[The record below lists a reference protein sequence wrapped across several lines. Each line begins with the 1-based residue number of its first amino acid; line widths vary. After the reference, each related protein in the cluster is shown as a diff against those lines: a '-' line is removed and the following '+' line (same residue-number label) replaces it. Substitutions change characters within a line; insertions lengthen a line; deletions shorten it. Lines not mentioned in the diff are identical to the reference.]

1 MSTPLNSIYQ
11 SAVALAAH
19 TGTVAETTLLSIPLP
34 ALGANDQVSVAITL
48 SRPASQ
54 SAEAALLLRL
64 NTNLAQRWRI
74 GTGRGGAI
82 GPEPVLTNRNST
94 SSQLLGVDA
103 SNDGLVLTG
112 TVDTSV
118 ATTLAL
124 SAVLGATGDALTIE
138 SVTVTLS
145 GSGATAASGILAALS
160 TVKGRLLIT
169 DTTDDTL
176 LTNLLELATGRFN
189 RFCNRIFARTASATY
204 EFGGDEQ
211 RLAPPCYPIE
221 SVATWALKS
230 NETDGYATQ
239 TGVSYLIRRGCI
251 LELSVPLG
259 TWLDLGRVTY
269 TGGYVL
275 PGTTP
280 DTGQTALPDE
290 VEHACVEQVAHWYIN
305 RHRLGLASIAGE
317 GGSVSQ
323 LNPTED
329 LLPTV
334 KAVLQSYRRINA

>member
-1 MSTPLNSIYQ
+1 MNTPLNSIYQ

-34 ALGANDQVSVAITL
+34 ALGANDQVSVAVTL

-54 SAEAALLLRL
+54 TSEAALLLRL
-64 NTNLAQRWRI
+64 SSSLVQRWRI

-82 GPEPVLTNRNST
+82 GPEPVITNRNST
-94 SSQLLGVDA
+94 SAQLFGVDA
-103 SNDGLVLTG
+103 SSDGLVLTG

-118 ATTLAL
+118 ATTLVLAAAL
-124 SAVLGATGDALTIE
+124 GTAGDSLTIE

-145 GSGATAASGILAALS
+145 GSGASAASGVLAALS
-160 TVKGRLLIT
+160 TVKGRLGIT

-176 LTNLLELATGRFN
+176 LSNLLELATGRFN
-189 RFCNRIFARTASATY
+189 RFCNRVFARTASATF
-204 EFGGDEQ
+204 EFPGDASEIP
-211 RLAPPCYPIE
+211 LPIYPVE
-221 SVATWALKS
+221 SVSAWALKS
-230 NETDGYATQ
+230 NETDGYTTQ
-239 TGVSYLIRRGCI
+239 TGVDYLIRRACVVS
-251 LELSVPLG
+251 LAVPLG
-259 TWLDLGRVTY
+259 TWRDVGRVTY

-290 VEHACVEQVAHWYIN
+290 IEHACVEQVASWYQN
-305 RHRLGLASIAGE
+305 RHRLGLASVGGE
-317 GGSVSQ
+317 GGSASQ

>member
-1 MSTPLNSIYQ
+1 MAFYPVILHQ

-19 TGTVAETTLLSIPLP
+19 TGTVAETSLLTIALP
-34 ALGANDQVSVAITL
+34 ALGANDQVSVAIVL

-54 SAEAALLLRL
+54 SADATVQLKL
-64 NTNLAQRWRI
+64 NSNLAQRWRI

-82 GPEPVLTNRNST
+82 GPEPVITNRNSV
-94 SSQLLGVDA
+94 SSQLFGVDA
-103 SNDGLVLTG
+103 SSDGLVLTG

-124 SAVLGATGDALTIE
+124 LATLGSTGDSLTIE
-138 SVTVTLS
+138 SVTVTRAGTDAS
-145 GSGATAASGILAALS
+145 SASGILAALS
-160 TVKGRLLIT
+160 TVKARLTIT

-176 LTNLLELATGRFN
+176 LGNLLELCTGRFN
-189 RFCNRIFARTASATY
+189 RFCNRVFARVASATY

-211 RLAPPCYPIE
+211 RLVPPSYPVE

-230 NETDGYATQ
+230 NETDGYVTQ
-239 TGVSYLIRRGCI
+239 TGVDYLIRRGCV
-251 LELSVPLG
+251 LELAVPLG
-259 TWLDLGRVTY
+259 TASELGRITY

-280 DTGQTALPDE
+280 TGSQTALPDE
-290 VEHACVEQVAHWYIN
+290 IEHACVEQVAFWYQN
-305 RHRLGLASIAGE
+305 RHRLGLANVGGE
-317 GGSVSQ
+317 GGSVTQ

-334 KAVLQSYRRINA
+334 KAVLQSYRRLNA